1 MEVISQLGMIGL
13 TLALLAVTLWLL
25 RRKGLAQW
33 NRGRSQRVLEVIETR
48 PLAPGHTLLLV
59 RVADRAM
66 ALATHAGGC
75 TLLDARPWR
84 EIRPEAE
91 VGS

>member
-1 MEVISQLGMIGL
+1 MEIISQFGMIGL

-25 RRKGLAQW
+25 RRKGLAQF
-33 NRGRSQRVLEVIETR
+33 NRGRSQRLLEVVESR

-66 ALATHAGGC
+66 ALATHGGGC
-75 TLLDARPWR
+75 TLLETRPWR
-84 EIRPEAE
+84 EIRPETE
-91 VGS
+91 VRS